1 MSEPHADRL
10 FDGIL
15 QSAREEVA
23 SILAQAEQDAE
34 ALRQSFA
41 EKAKDAADV
50 EQRRTGKQ
58 IQEIERR
65 SESAIRNLQRKH
77 ALTHN
82 ERLRSR
88 VMQKVSEKMASLIG
102 QESYRRVLVG
112 WIAEAA
118 VGLDRPEAEVACSF
132 KERIDGPLLS
142 EAEEL
147 VFKTTGKRVSLSPA
161 ATSLTAQGVVVSS
174 IDGKVAYNN
183 QVATRLARHFR
194 SLEELMEGQTC
205 RKE

>member
-88 VMQKVSEKMASLIG
+88 VMQKVSEKMASLIE